1 MGMPCEEPSNARRLS
16 DLMLQ
21 AFKRHPRDRAIAAL
35 AIPALGTLAIDPLV
49 SIVDTAWVGRLG
61 TVELAALAVASAVF
75 GAVFAVFNF
84 IHVTITPMVAGEV
97 GRGSPERAGGITK
110 GALVISVALGAL
122 LALIVGL
129 LAEPIVSAF
138 GASGEVLEQSAVYL
152 RIRVLSLPAML
163 LAMVGHGVYR
173 GHQDT
178 RTPLYVAIAMNL
190 VNLIL
195 DPILIFGMG
204 LGVAGAAWAT
214 VVAQTISAVGFLV
227 LMFGRDR
234 VGFGLG
240 AKIAGIRGLGMGRIL
255 SDGWPMMMRSMALLF
270 ALTAATFAATRI
282 GTAEVAAHQIA
293 LQTWLFMSFVLD
305 SLAVAAMAMIGSDM
319 GAGKVGAAREIANR
333 LLALGFM
340 LGIALAISLAL
351 FEPFLAGLFSAQP
364 DVEAFLG
371 SIVWFVVVL
380 QPLTALVYVWDG
392 IGVGTSAFRFMA
404 ASMVVGAV
412 LTVLVLVAVGSTL
425 VGVWTAVTVLVL
437 SRLVSFA
444 GWHYWGPLSAERDP
458 SPESQVAV

>member
-1 MGMPCEEPSNARRLS
+1 
-16 DLMLQ
+16 MLQ
-21 AFKRHPRDRAIAAL
+21 SFKRNPRDRAIAAL
-35 AIPALGTLAIDPLV
+35 AVPALGTLAIDPLV

-110 GALVISVALGAL
+110 GALLISVALGAV
-122 LALIVGL
+122 LAVVVGL
-129 LAEPIVSAF
+129 LSEAIVNAF
-138 GASGEVLEQSAVYL
+138 GASGEVLEQSAIYL
-152 RIRVLSLPAML
+152 RIRVLSLPAMM

-195 DPILIFGMG
+195 DPILIFGVG

-214 VVAQTISAVGFLV
+214 VVAQTISAIGFLV

-234 VGFGLG
+234 ERFGLES
-240 AKIAGIRGLGMGRIL
+240 KLTGIRGLGMARII
-255 SDGWPMMMRSMALLF
+255 SDGWPMMLRSMALLF
-270 ALTAATFAATRI
+270 ALTATTFAATRI

-293 LQTWLFMSFVLD
+293 MQTWLFMSFVLD
-305 SLAVAAMAMIGSDM
+305 SVAVAAMAMIGSDM
-319 GAGKVGAAREIANR
+319 GAGRVGSAREIANR

-340 LGIALAISLAL
+340 LGIALAIGLAL
-351 FEPFLAGLFSAQP
+351 LEPLLAGLFGAEP
-364 DVEAFLG
+364 IVESFLA
-371 SIVWFVVVL
+371 SIIWFVVVL

-404 ASMVVGAV
+404 ASMAVGAM
-412 LTVLVLVAVGSTL
+412 LTVVVLVAVGDTL

-437 SRLVSFA
+437 SRLMSFV
-444 GWHYWGPLSAERDP
+444 GWHRWGPLSAERDP